1 MNADPLIKR
10 RAPSPSFETREP
22 SFVGSVGGFIAERRL
37 LYQEPIEFLAAGHS
51 HSLIAQAP
59 VVSFAK
65 FFSHP
70 TLMKTLRSP
79 IARNLLW
86 LVLGDGF
93 VKGAMVLITAMIARS
108 LGASSVGVFSIA
120 IGAVLVAIPLFSLG
134 QVQVL
139 IRDTAATPESATELV
154 DAAHRIQIRGLAI
167 LLPLGVL
174 TALLLPD
181 AELKWTILA
190 FALYPVLRMRT
201 VTIGAAFKG
210 LDRMDVEVKA
220 RFLEMGLVLVMVA
233 IIAASD
239 RPVWATG
246 VAFCLGAAA
255 SLGWLNRQRHHLPR
269 GGATVRSLDL
279 FRSGLPFVGIA
290 VGSQLL
296 FRSDLFLAAA
306 FAIPKERIGLYGAS
320 ATLVWGLLA
329 LPQVT
334 ALAIY
339 PTFSRL
345 SAAHRSSFSSALVA
359 AALGG
364 GVGTAAALLFWTL
377 RDPILVLFF
386 GPQFQGAA
394 ELLGRLAWALPG
406 ACASMVLGVVIAAWH
421 RQKWGFVFLSVSL
434 ALALVLNVIW
444 IPRAGLLAAA
454 TVAVA
459 VHSFAALGN
468 FALAAW
474 PQRERSAVAD
484 G

>member
-1 MNADPLIKR
+1 
-10 RAPSPSFETREP
+10 
-22 SFVGSVGGFIAERRL
+22 
-37 LYQEPIEFLAAGHS
+37 
-51 HSLIAQAP
+51 
-59 VVSFAK
+59 
-65 FFSHP
+65 
-70 TLMKTLRSP
+70 MKTRLSP
-79 IARNLLW
+79 IARNFFW

-93 VKGAMVLITAMIARS
+93 VKGAMVLVTVMVARS

-139 IRDTAATPESATELV
+139 IRDTAARPGSAAELV
-154 DAAHRIQIRGLAI
+154 GAAHRLQARGLAI
-167 LLPLGVL
+167 LFPLGVL

-190 FALYPVLRMRT
+190 FALYPVVRTRT

-220 RFLEMGLVLVMVA
+220 RFLEMGLVLALVA
-233 IIAASD
+233 VIAASQS
-239 RPVWATG
+239 PVWTTG
-246 VAFCLGAAA
+246 VAFCLGAAV
-255 SLGWLNRQRHHLPR
+255 SLGWLSRRRHQLPH
-269 GGATVRSLDL
+269 GVATVRSLDL
-279 FRSGLPFVGIA
+279 LRSGLPFVGIA

-329 LPQVT
+329 LPQLT

-345 SAAHRSSFSSALVA
+345 SAAHRPSFSSALTA
-359 AALGG
+359 AALGI
-364 GVGTAAALLFWTL
+364 GVGTAAALLLWTL
-377 RDPILVLFF
+377 RNPILVLLF
-386 GPQFQGAA
+386 GPQFQSAA

-406 ACASMVLGVVIAAWH
+406 ACASMVLGVVVAAWH

-434 ALALVLNVIW
+434 VLALGLNIVW

-474 PQRERSAVAD
+474 PQRERSAIAN